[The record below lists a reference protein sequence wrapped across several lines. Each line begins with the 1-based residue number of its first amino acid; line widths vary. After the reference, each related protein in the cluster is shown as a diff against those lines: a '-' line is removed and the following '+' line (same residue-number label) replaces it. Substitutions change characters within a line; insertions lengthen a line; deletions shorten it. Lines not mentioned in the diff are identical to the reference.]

1 MTFTFLPARICCL
14 KPTAR
19 GCDIPHDGVSGT
31 QREDR
36 PYEQVTGDKKASL
49 LQAPS

>member
-19 GCDIPHDGVSGT
+19 GCDIPQVGVPGT

-36 PYEQVTGDKKASL
+36 PSVRAGDKKASL